1 MKTPKNKIAIS
12 IVLLLVFVLMVAF
25 STKKTKSTEKVTCE
39 TATIIDLPEVTI
51 VSVTQETDM
60 APHCKVTGIIGKDIN
75 FELLLPHDWNGKFVM
90 GGGGGYVG
98 SIINTA
104 LSYGVVQKGYATV
117 GTDTGHEGHPL
128 SGSWALN
135 NPEAIVNF
143 GHLAVHRTAVT
154 AKAIIKEYY
163 KEDISY
169 SYFFGCSRGGGQ
181 ALMEAQRYPD
191 DFDGIVSG
199 APAYDW
205 VNGIGAGM
213 VHNQRYMYPNPNEL
227 GEPLIT
233 QDDLKLIEDTYL
245 AMCDEIDGI
254 KDGILRDPRACPF
267 DIESLLCEGEENEK
281 CLSAEKVEALKA
293 IYQGPKGENGQIFP
307 GFPIGAETHID
318 GWFKWM
324 TGGLDHMDQAGDFQA
339 GVTSNMAAPHV
350 PNAQFGFGPDMLK
363 YFVYHDE
370 DWSYVGYDLNKL
382 EYDARVIAKTMN
394 ATDPNLAEFRSNG
407 GKLLMYT
414 GWSDMAIS
422 PLGTIAYYED
432 VIENDPTAVEDV
444 KLFMMPGVGH
454 CFGGDGPS
462 WVNWIDEIDNWVR
475 GEETPEQVTV
485 YFVDEQ
491 FQPSGT
497 QLLCAYPEVAVYDG
511 KGDPKNVASF
521 NCGQV
526 EKN

>member
-1 MKTPKNKIAIS
+1 MKTPKNKIGIS
-12 IVLLLVFVLMVAF
+12 IVLLLVFLVMVAF

-60 APHCKVTGIIGKDIN
+60 APHCKVKGIIGKDIN

-98 SIINTA
+98 SVINTA
-104 LSYGVVQKGYATV
+104 LGYGVVQKGYATV

-154 AKAIIKEYY
+154 AKAIIEEYY
-163 KEDISY
+163 KQDISY

-245 AMCDEIDGI
+245 AMCDELDGI

-267 DIESLLCEGEENEK
+267 DIESLLCEGEENER

-293 IYQGPKGENGQIFP
+293 IYEGPKGENGQLFP

-324 TGGLDHMDQAGDFQA
+324 TGGLNHMDQAGEFQA
-339 GVTSNMAAPHV
+339 GVTSNMAAPLV

-370 DWSYVGYDLNKL
+370 DWTYVGYDLNKL

-414 GWSDMAIS
+414 GWSDMAIT

-485 YFVDEQ
+485 YFVDEHFNQ
-491 FQPSGT
+491 AALNCYVLIPKW
-497 QLLCAYPEVAVYDG
+497 LCMTAREIL
-511 KGDPKNVASF
+511 KM
-521 NCGQV
+521 
-526 EKN
+526 

>member
-1 MKTPKNKIAIS
+1 MKTLI
-12 IVLLLVFVLMVAF
+12 
-25 STKKTKSTEKVTCE
+25 KKTKILAILLMVFLSLGACKTKPTKTVTCE
-39 TATIIDLPEVTI
+39 TATIVDLPEVTI
-51 VSVTQETDM
+51 VSVTQETGM
-60 APHCKVTGIIGKDIN
+60 APHCKIAGIIGTDIK

-98 SIINTA
+98 SVINTA
-104 LSYGVVQKGYATV
+104 LAYGVLQKGYATV

-143 GHLAVHRTAVT
+143 GHLGVHRTTVT
-154 AKAIIKEYY
+154 AKAIIEAYY
-163 KEDISY
+163 EQEIDY

-213 VHNQRYMYPNPNEL
+213 VHNQRYMYPNPNEI
-227 GEPLIT
+227 GDPLISR
-233 QDDLKLIEDTYL
+233 DDLQLVFDTYM
-245 AMCDEIDGI
+245 AMCDKLDGVE
-254 KDGILRDPRACPF
+254 DGVLLDPRACPF
-267 DIESLLCEGEENEK
+267 DIESLLCEGEENGK
-281 CLSAEKVEALKA
+281 CLSQEKVTALKA
-293 IYQGPKGENGQIFP
+293 IYEGPKGENGQIFP
-307 GFPIGAETHID
+307 GFPIGLETNLD

-324 TGGLDHMDQAGDFQA
+324 TGGVNHLEDADEFQA
-339 GVTSNMAAPHV
+339 GVTSEIEAPVV
-350 PNAQFGFGPDMLK
+350 PNAQFGFGVDMLK

-370 DWSYVGYDLNKL
+370 NWDYVDYDLNQL

-394 ATDPNLAEFRSNG
+394 ATDPDLSEFRSNG

-414 GWSDMAIS
+414 GWGDMAIT

-432 VIENDPTAVEDV
+432 VIKNDPTAEKDV

-454 CFGGDGPS
+454 CFGGDGPF
-462 WVNWIDEIDNWVR
+462 WVNWVDEIDNWVS
-475 GEETPEQVTV
+475 GSNTPDQI
-485 YFVDEQ
+485 
-491 FQPSGT
+491 
-497 QLLCAYPEVAVYDG
+497 AVYYLDETMQPTGTNKLCPYPQVAIYDG
-511 KGDPKNVASF
+511 TGDPKDISSYS
-521 NCGQV
+521 CG
-526 EKN
+526 ELRIE